1 MEPVVTVLLF
11 VAVVFL
17 LVFLWAAYQYIN
29 FTKWSI
35 LSVQTAGIAGNRCA
49 ENNLFH
55 QRIEGKIICCP
66 QCGEKDYMKS
76 VSDKIT
82 K

>member
-17 LVFLWAAYQYIN
+17 LVILWAAYQYVN

-35 LSVQTAGIAGNRCA
+35 CLSKLRALLETAV
-49 ENNLFH
+49 L
-55 QRIEGKIICCP
+55 KIIF
-66 QCGEKDYMKS
+66 S
-76 VSDKIT
+76 TNAV
-82 K
+82 